1 MITVSSI
8 NGRSVRNTLELF
20 CTDKD
25 TFPTNA
31 TGGVNGYRID
41 NGSVLQVLD
50 TNGGGLK
57 IYAFSEDEDNWYEM

>member
-1 MITVSSI
+1 MITVNSV

-31 TGGVNGYRID
+31 TGGVSGYRID